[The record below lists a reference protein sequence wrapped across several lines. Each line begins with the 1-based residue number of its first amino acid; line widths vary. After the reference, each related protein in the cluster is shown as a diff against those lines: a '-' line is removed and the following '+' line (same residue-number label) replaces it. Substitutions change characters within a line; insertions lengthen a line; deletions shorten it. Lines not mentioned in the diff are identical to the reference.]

1 MTNVN
6 ISPRPVGEG
15 LGDASSRHTIAEADP
30 GFRRDDASGV
40 RDCRTRFY
48 TEGLSVGDI
57 GGEHTGFALT
67 HPTYALTL
75 FSAGERNGFIYP
87 PEVLRQAAPL
97 WQGVTSFI
105 DHVRLNGERPEH
117 PSVRDLAGV
126 ITRAW
131 FDELT
136 ASVVGELQLT
146 PSANCEWLA
155 RLLDYLVRER
165 AAGRTVPNIGTSA
178 DMLFEHHAK
187 RVTKIIRVLSHDIV
201 FDPAAGGY
209 LQRVIFSTAHFANRV
224 GRTEQ
229 PQGGQM
235 FRQFFSNVL
244 DGAGGGGTGTV
255 TVPSTSREGQGHPAP
270 TDPNGLSVADGLGL
284 ADQSRAVL
292 RAQCA
297 SLLDAS
303 LTNATD
309 LPQAF
314 RDSVRERFQETIF
327 TPQEL
332 TAAIAQ
338 ARTLYAAA
346 IEPMVVQGM
355 SARASDPA
363 RRGTGVSLWS
373 DLDRLQFA
381 IDRMFGVTLPDQVKD
396 TPRLRGIQEL
406 YLLLSGDREFRG
418 IYYPER
424 VQFANATTSTMAALV
439 ANAMNKV
446 IAAQWEK
453 LGRAGYLWWKK
464 IVHEDD
470 LETLN
475 DVRWITVGGF
485 GDLPTVAEGA
495 AYTEIVWDDN
505 TETASFVKKGGYIGL
520 TLEMLD
526 RDQTNKVKGIPIG
539 LATAQLRTLS
549 NAIATLFTTGSHA
562 GPTLADGTAWFHST
576 SALRGGDG
584 STAAS
589 GNLGTTAL
597 AAAEWDV
604 AVQKIFKATELN
616 SGKRLGLRPRYVVI
630 PIDLEKT
637 ALQIFVS
644 DTEPASNVY
653 YENVRRSAAENVV
666 VVPEWTDTNNW
677 AAITDPDVYPCVGV
691 GYRYGRTPEVFVSD
705 QDAIGSMFTNTRSQ
719 SAISRLTTRM
729 ITMLS

>member
-1 MTNVN
+1 MTNDGGGMANVN
-6 ISPRPVGEG
+6 ISPRHVGEG
-15 LGDASSRHTIAEADP
+15 LGA
-30 GFRRDDASGV
+30 

-48 TEGLSVGDI
+48 TEGLAVGGI
-57 GGEHTGFALT
+57 GGEHTGFAPT

-75 FSAGERNGFIYP
+75 FTAGDHNGFTYS
-87 PEVLRQAAPL
+87 PEVLRQAVSL

-105 DHVRLNGERPEH
+105 DHVQVDGARADH

-131 FDELT
+131 FDEMS

-165 AAGRTVPNIGTSA
+165 AEGRVMPNIGTSA
-178 DMLFEHHAK
+178 DMLFEHHAQH
-187 RVTKIIRVLSHDIV
+187 VTKIIRVLSHDIV

-209 LQRVIFSTAHFANRV
+209 LQRVIFSDAGMELCAAKLHSS
-224 GRTEQ
+224 E
-229 PQGGQM
+229 GGQM
-235 FRQFFSNVL
+235 FRQFFAEML
-244 DGAGGGGTGTV
+244 DGAGEGN
-255 TVPSTSREGQGHPAP
+255 TSPAP
-270 TDPNGLSVADGLGL
+270 RAVQAAPPDPLE
-284 ADQSRAVL
+284 QSRAVL

-314 RDSVRERFQETIF
+314 RDSVRERFSETIF

-332 TAAIAQ
+332 NAAIAQ

-363 RRGTGVSLWS
+363 RRATGVSLWS

-381 IDRMFGVTLPDQVKD
+381 IDRLFGVSLPDQVKD

-418 IYYPER
+418 IFYPER
-424 VQFANATTSTMAALV
+424 IQFANATTSTMAALV

-464 IVHEDD
+464 IVQEDD

-505 TETASFVKKGGYIGL
+505 TETASFVKKGGYVGL

-549 NAIATLFTTGSHA
+549 NAIATLFTTASGA

-644 DTEPASNVY
+644 DTEPASNVF
-653 YENVRRSAAENVV
+653 YENVRKSAAENVV

-677 AAITDPDVYPCVGV
+677 AALTDPDVYPCVGV

-705 QDAIGSMFTNTRSQ
+705 QEAIGPMFTNDEMRIKTRFFF
-719 SAISRLTTRM
+719 AAGVIDWRGVRKYNV
-729 ITMLS
+729 